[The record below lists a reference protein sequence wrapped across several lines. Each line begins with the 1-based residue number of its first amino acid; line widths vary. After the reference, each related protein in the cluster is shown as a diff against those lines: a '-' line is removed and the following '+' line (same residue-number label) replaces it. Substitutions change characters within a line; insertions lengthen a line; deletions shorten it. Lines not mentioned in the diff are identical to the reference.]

1 MESISKRLQKGK
13 LDTKRGNSMNII
25 KTEIEDLLIIEPE
38 VFGDHRGWFSETY
51 SKAKFKDLGI
61 DIEFVQDNHSMSAQ
75 KGTLRGLHFQKNP
88 KAQTKLVR
96 CTKGKILDVAV
107 DLRKGS
113 PTYKQWVGVELS
125 EDNKKQL
132 LIPKGFAH
140 GFLTLTDDVEVQY
153 KVDEYYVPECDRSI
167 RFDDPDIGI
176 NWGIKTPILSEKDLK
191 APLLKDS
198 DVDFSLK
205 FMVTGVN
212 GQLGHDVM
220 MKLKEMD
227 FDVIAP
233 MRDEFNLTD
242 KNQVKKYILKERPN
256 VIIHCAA
263 YTAVDKAEEEK
274 DLCYLVNVEG
284 TRAIVEAAKEINAKV
299 VYISTDYVFDGT
311 GLEPHSEDKAT
322 NPINYYGYTKEQGE
336 KIVRELIDK
345 HFIVRTSWVY
355 GLNGNNFVKTMLK
368 LAESRN
374 EINVV
379 NDQIG
384 APTYTKDL
392 ADFIV
397 KLIKTKAYGTYHGVN
412 EGYCSWYEFAESIFK
427 KTGIDIR
434 VNPIST
440 KDYPTKAKRPSNSRL
455 SKENTTKAGIDKMPH
470 WEDALTRF
478 IEELNKQ
485 ED

>member
-1 MESISKRLQKGK
+1 M
-13 LDTKRGNSMNII
+13 
-25 KTEIEDLLIIEPE
+25 
-38 VFGDHRGWFSETY
+38 GW
-51 SKAKFKDLGI
+51 
-61 DIEFVQDNHSMSAQ
+61 
-75 KGTLRGLHFQKNP
+75 
-88 KAQTKLVR
+88 
-96 CTKGKILDVAV
+96 
-107 DLRKGS
+107 
-113 PTYKQWVGVELS
+113 
-125 EDNKKQL
+125 
-132 LIPKGFAH
+132 
-140 GFLTLTDDVEVQY
+140 
-153 KVDEYYVPECDRSI
+153 
-167 RFDDPDIGI
+167 
-176 NWGIKTPILSEKDLK
+176 
-191 APLLKDS
+191 
-198 DVDFSLK
+198 
-205 FMVTGVN
+205 
-212 GQLGHDVM
+212 
-220 MKLKEMD
+220 
-227 FDVIAP
+227 
-233 MRDEFNLTD
+233 
-242 KNQVKKYILKERPN
+242 
-256 VIIHCAA
+256 
-263 YTAVDKAEEEK
+263 
-274 DLCYLVNVEG
+274 
-284 TRAIVEAAKEINAKV
+284 
-299 VYISTDYVFDGT
+299 
-311 GLEPHSEDKAT
+311 
-322 NPINYYGYTKEQGE
+322 YTKEQGE

-368 LAESRN
+368 FAQSRN

>member
-1 MESISKRLQKGK
+1 
-13 LDTKRGNSMNII
+13 MNII
-25 KTEIEDLLIIEPE
+25 KTEIDDVLILEPR
-38 VFGDHRGWFSETY
+38 VFGDHRGWFTETY
-51 SKAKFKDLGI
+51 SKTKFQELGI
-61 DIEFVQDNHSMSAQ
+61 NIEFVQDNHSMSAQ
-75 KGTLRGLHFQKNP
+75 KGTLRGLHFQTSP

-96 CTKGKILDVAV
+96 CTKGRILDVAV

-113 PTYKQWVGVELS
+113 STYKRWVAVELS
-125 EDNKKQL
+125 ESNKKQL
-132 LIPKGFAH
+132 LVPKGFAH

-153 KVDEYYVPECDRSI
+153 KVDEFYAPKCDRSI
-167 RFDDPDIGI
+167 RFDDPEIGVD
-176 NWGIKTPILSEKDLK
+176 WGNEDPILSEKDLK

-220 MKLKEMD
+220 MQLKEMD

-233 MRDEFNLTD
+233 IRDEFDLAD
-242 KNQVKKYILKERPN
+242 KSQVKNYIIKEKPD

-263 YTAVDKAEEEK
+263 YTAVDKAEDEK

-284 TRAIVEAAKEINAKV
+284 TRAVAEAANEINAKV
-299 VYISTDYVFDGT
+299 VYVSTDYVFDGL
-311 GLEPHSEDKAT
+311 GKEPHLEDKET
-322 NPINYYGYTKEQGE
+322 NPVNYYGYTKEQGE
-336 KIVRELIDK
+336 KIIRGLIDK

-355 GLNGNNFVKTMLK
+355 GVNGKNFVKTMLN
-368 LAESRN
+368 LAKSRS

-379 NDQIG
+379 SDQIG

-392 ADFIV
+392 AEFIV
-397 KLIKTKAYGTYHGVN
+397 NLVQTKKYGTYHGVN
-412 EGYCSWYEFAESIFK
+412 ESYCSWHEFAESIFEK
-427 KTGIDIR
+427 SGIKMI

-440 KDYPTKAKRPSNSRL
+440 DDYPTNANRPLNSRL
-455 SKENTTKAGIDKMPH
+455 SKENTDKAGTDRMPH

-478 IEELNKQ
+478 IEELKSQ

>member
-1 MESISKRLQKGK
+1 
-13 LDTKRGNSMNII
+13 MNII
-25 KTEIEDLLIIEPE
+25 KTEIEDVLILEPK
-38 VFGDHRGWFSETY
+38 VFGDKRGWFTETY
-51 SKAKFKDLGI
+51 SKTKFLELGI
-61 DIEFVQDNHSMSAQ
+61 DIEFLQDNHSMSAQ
-75 KGTLRGLHFQKNP
+75 KGTLRGLHFQTNP

-113 PTYKQWVGVELS
+113 STYKQWVGVELS
-125 EDNKKQL
+125 EENKKQL

-140 GFLTLTDDVEVQY
+140 GFLTLTDNVEVQY
-153 KVDEYYVPECDRSI
+153 KVDEYYAPECDRSI
-167 RFDDPDIGI
+167 RFDDPDIGVE
-176 NWGIKTPILSEKDLK
+176 WGVEDPILSEKDLK

-198 DVDFSLK
+198 DLDFSLK

-212 GQLGHDVM
+212 GQLGHDVTM
-220 MKLKEMD
+220 QLKEID
-227 FDVIAP
+227 FEVIAP
-233 MRDEFNLTD
+233 GKDEFDLTN
-242 KNQVKKYILKERPN
+242 KEQVKKYIIREKPD

-263 YTAVDKAEEEK
+263 YTAVDKAEDEK

-284 TRAIVEAAKEINAKV
+284 TRAIAEAAREINAKV
-299 VYISTDYVFDGT
+299 AYISTDYVFDGS
-311 GLEPHSEDKAT
+311 GKESHSEEKET
-322 NPINYYGYTKEQGE
+322 SPVNYYGYTKEQGE

-355 GLNGNNFVKTMLK
+355 GLNGNNFVRTMLK

-379 NDQIG
+379 SDQIG

-392 ADFIV
+392 AEFIV
-397 KLIKTKAYGTYHGVN
+397 NLIQTRKYGTYHGVN
-412 EGYCSWYEFAESIFK
+412 EGHCSWYDFAKSIFNK
-427 KTGIDIR
+427 FGIDMR

-440 KDYPTKAKRPSNSRL
+440 KDYPTKAKRPLNSRL
-455 SKENTTKAGIDKMPH
+455 SKENTDKAGIDRMPH

-478 IEELNKQ
+478 IKEI
-485 ED
+485 